1 MQNYLHKY
9 YNVVNDY
16 YSGVYTYI
24 SNSFPSGDLRKY
36 SLQTATPPP
45 KSPLTIAAFKS
56 STCHYGRSILP

>member
-45 KSPLTIAAFKS
+45 
-56 STCHYGRSILP
+56 